1 MSEWEAESDEHA
13 NHCFVLLFF
22 FNSRFP
28 CNSHHKVKQ
37 IHAAEYVVAVT
48 AERVVRLGA
57 WLCLGPVL

>member
-1 MSEWEAESDEHA
+1 MSMQTT
-13 NHCFVLLFF
+13 VLFYFF